1 VVSASQNTF
10 VFITF
15 VTNKLN
21 MITKIVEKSINE
33 QIKREEH
40 SSRIYLS
47 MASWAERNGF
57 PGAANW
63 LYVQTEEERIHM
75 LKLVHYLN
83 DRGGTAVI
91 PALDAPDAKF
101 KSLLDVFLQVLK
113 HEEYISE
120 SINNLYAVCTKE
132 KDFTTAN
139 YLQWYINEQI
149 EEESTVRSILDQ
161 IKLAGTEKGGSFMMD
176 KEFAAMATAKRAA
189 LALSGGA
196 NAVT

>member
-1 VVSASQNTF
+1 MT
-10 VFITF
+10 
-15 VTNKLN
+15 

-83 DRGGTAVI
+83 GRGGAAVI
-91 PALDAPDAKF
+91 PALDAPEAKF
-101 KSLLDVFLQVLK
+101 KSLLDVFQQVLK

-139 YLQWYINEQI
+139 YLQWYITEQI

-161 IKLAGTEKGGSFMMD
+161 IKLAGTEKGGLFMMD
-176 KEFAAMATAKRAA
+176 KEFAAMATAKKAA
-189 LALSGGA
+189 LAQ
-196 NAVT
+196 AVALMQ

>member
-1 VVSASQNTF
+1 
-10 VFITF
+10 
-15 VTNKLN
+15 

-47 MASWAERNGF
+47 MASWAERTGF

-75 LKLVHYLN
+75 LKFVHYLN

-91 PALDAPDAKF
+91 SALDAPDATF
-101 KSLLDVFLQVLK
+101 KSLLDVFQKVLK

-120 SINNLYAVCTKE
+120 SINNLYAICTKE

-161 IKLAGTEKGGSFMMD
+161 IKLAGTEKGGLFMMD
-176 KEFAAMATAKRAA
+176 KEFAAMAAAKRAA